1 MKRTGDRSSSA
12 YTSKVPGL
20 RILLLLAMVS
30 RAGAEGA
37 AGGRGR
43 IIPAGPAAAPAGGN
57 GIEGGG
63 GIGNPGGGAGNPG
76 GSGKPIGGGGILS
89 SHTVE
94 ERDKSQSELAV
105 AAWSELLLTRAA
117 RACQEEAES
126 RAGG

>member
-43 IIPAGPAAAPAGGN
+43 TIPAGPPAAPAGN
-57 GIEGGG
+57 GIGKPA
-63 GIGNPGGGAGNPG
+63 PGGGAGNPG
-76 GSGKPIGGGGILS
+76 GSGKPIGGGGMLRLRGEGEQESVSISGLATDRS
-89 SHTVE
+89 
-94 ERDKSQSELAV
+94 ERG
-105 AAWSELLLTRAA
+105 LLTRAA
-117 RACQEEAES
+117 RACQEEAEFQ
-126 RAGG
+126 AGG